1 MDPKRAALGE
11 WIVPCRSR
19 TAGQLRIVS
28 NPASVSAPAVP
39 EPRRRRAA
47 VLAVLV
53 ALNLV
58 GGLAMQW
65 YVLAVLGVG
74 AETDALFAG
83 LAVPQAML
91 AIIASSF
98 MSVLVPLLTGES
110 DEDFRR
116 NAWTFAALTLCVF
129 SVLAVALALAAA
141 LWVPLLVPGMTG
153 ETRGLTMSLAR
164 VQLVGMV
171 CTSLAG
177 VMSAVQRARHRFIWT
192 ECAPLLATVASCGM
206 LVITLP
212 SYGVHA
218 AAWVQ
223 VLRVGLHASLLVTGL
238 GRFAGFTR
246 QRHTVTA
253 AWQRMRPLIY
263 GTAYARTEPLVDR
276 SLSSLGPT
284 GDLSLYYLCLQIC
297 TAATQLSY
305 NALIAPLVP
314 ALALQARS
322 GNWAGFRR
330 SRRRSEQTLLW
341 LGAAA
346 FILLILGGAVLVGS
360 GFLPASANA
369 AARRA
374 LWQLVALGGVLM
386 AMPMAESLRTAF
398 YATGNTAAPVRIDA
412 IVYTCGVGL
421 KVLAFGAFGVWGL
434 AAAASLQSLLSVFA
448 LRSGLRRVTP
458 RGAVPVAAAPPQP
471 V

>member
-1 MDPKRAALGE
+1 
-11 WIVPCRSR
+11 
-19 TAGQLRIVS
+19 
-28 NPASVSAPAVP
+28 VP

-47 VLAVLV
+47 LLAVLV
-53 ALNLV
+53 ALNLA

-65 YVLAVLGVG
+65 YVLAALGVG

-83 LAVPQAML
+83 LAVPQTML

-98 MSVLVPLLTGES
+98 MTVLVPLLAGES

-116 NAWTFAALTLCVF
+116 TAWTFAALTLCVF
-129 SVLAVALALAAA
+129 SVLAVALAVAAP
-141 LWVPLLVPGMTG
+141 LWVPLLVPGMTA
-153 ETRGLTMSLAR
+153 EARALTMSLAR
-164 VQLVGMV
+164 VQMVGMV
-171 CTSLAG
+171 CTSLVG
-177 VMSAVQRARHRFIWT
+177 VLSAVQRARHRFVWT
-192 ECAPLLATVASCGM
+192 EFAPLLATVAAWGVLM
-206 LVITLP
+206 ITLP

-223 VLRVGLHASLLVTGL
+223 VLRVGLHAGLLSAGL

-246 QRHTVTA
+246 ERHTVTV

-276 SLSSLGPT
+276 NLSSLGPT
-284 GDLSLYYLCLQIC
+284 GNLSLYYLCLQVC
-297 TAATQLSY
+297 TASTQLSY

-314 ALALQARS
+314 TLALQARS
-322 GNWAGFRR
+322 GDWAAFRR

-341 LGAAA
+341 LAVAAYA
-346 FILLILGGAVLVGS
+346 LLILAGTVLVLS
-360 GFLPASANA
+360 GFLPASASVL
-369 AARRA
+369 ARRA
-374 LWQLVALGGVLM
+374 LWQLVALGGVLV
-386 AMPMAESLRTAF
+386 AVPMAESLRTAY

-412 IVYTCGVGL
+412 LVYTCGVLL
-421 KVLAFGAFGVWGL
+421 KVLGFAAFGVWGL

-448 LRSGLRRVTP
+448 LRSGLRRVIPAGATP
-458 RGAVPVAAAPPQP
+458 VPAAPSQA